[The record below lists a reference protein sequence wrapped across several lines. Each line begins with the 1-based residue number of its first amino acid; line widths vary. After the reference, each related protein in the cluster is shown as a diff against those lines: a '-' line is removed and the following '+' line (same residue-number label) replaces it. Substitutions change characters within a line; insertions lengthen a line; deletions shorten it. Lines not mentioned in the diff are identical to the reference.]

1 MSREPAGGEAALAVD
16 AGGTKIA
23 AGLVDRRGRVH
34 ALRTAPTGPPGA
46 ESLRRAAE
54 LGAAAAGEAAGLG
67 FRTAG
72 AGIGLPELVEDGRIT
87 SAAVVGWEDDDVRA
101 AFARYGPVRVEADV
115 RAAALAESRLAG
127 SGLPSVSLYI
137 NLGTGVSHC
146 LLLDGRPFE
155 GQHGRALMCGSA
167 LLTVLDE
174 GANRLVGCRLE
185 DVASGRGISER
196 YRSFTGEEVSA
207 AEVFRRAG
215 GGDPGARLAAGQ
227 AMDLLG
233 RMTATLI
240 DILDPG
246 CVIIG
251 GGLTNAPNLV
261 EQVGATARAAV
272 WSDRARQT
280 PITAGRA
287 GRRAGVIGA
296 GLALLDR
303 TAPS

>member
-1 MSREPAGGEAALAVD
+1 MSRAAGGREAALAVD

-23 AGLVDRRGRVH
+23 AGLVDRRGGVH
-34 ALRTAPTGPPGA
+34 ALRTAPTGPPGR

-54 LGAAAAGEAAGLG
+54 LGAAAADEAAGLG
-67 FRTAG
+67 LRTAG

-87 SAAVVGWEDDDVRA
+87 SAAVVGWEDADVRA
-101 AFARYGPVRVEADV
+101 AFARYGPVRIEADV
-115 RAAALAESRLAG
+115 RAAALAEARLGA
-127 SGLPSVSLYI
+127 GLPSVSLYI
-137 NLGTGVSHC
+137 NLGTGISHC
-146 LLLDGRPFE
+146 LLLEGRPFE

-174 GANRLVGCRLE
+174 EANRLVGCRLE

-196 YRSFTGEEVSA
+196 YRSFTGEEVPA
-207 AEVFRRAG
+207 MEVFGRAD
-215 GGDPGARLAAGQ
+215 GGDPDARLAVGQ
-227 AMDLLG
+227 ALDLLG

-251 GGLTNAPNLV
+251 GGLADAPNLV
-261 EQVGATARAAV
+261 EQVGGKARAAV

-280 PITAGRA
+280 PVTAGRA

-303 TAPS
+303 TAAF

>member
-1 MSREPAGGEAALAVD
+1 MSRAPGGREAALAVD

-23 AGLVDRRGRVH
+23 AGLVDRRGEVR
-34 ALRTAPTGPPGA
+34 ALRTAPTGPPGR

-54 LGAAAAGEAAGLG
+54 LAAAAADEAAGLG
-67 FRTAG
+67 LRTAG
-72 AGIGLPELVEDGRIT
+72 TGIGLPELVEDGRIT
-87 SAAVVGWEDDDVRA
+87 SAAVVGWEDADVRA
-101 AFARYGPVRVEADV
+101 AFDRYGPVRVEADV
-115 RAAALAESRLAG
+115 RAAALAEARLGAA
-127 SGLPSVSLYI
+127 GLPSVALYI
-137 NLGTGVSHC
+137 NLGTGISHC
-146 LLLDGRPFE
+146 LLLEGRPFE

-174 GANRLVGCRLE
+174 DANRLVDCRLE

-196 YRSFTGEEVSA
+196 YRSFTGEEVPA
-207 AEVFRRAG
+207 LEVFGRTD
-215 GGDPGARLAAGQ
+215 GGDPDARLAVGQ
-227 AMDLLG
+227 AVDLLG

-261 EQVGATARAAV
+261 EQVGETARAAV

-287 GRRAGVIGA
+287 GRWAGVIGA
-296 GLALLDR
+296 GLALLGE
-303 TAPS
+303 